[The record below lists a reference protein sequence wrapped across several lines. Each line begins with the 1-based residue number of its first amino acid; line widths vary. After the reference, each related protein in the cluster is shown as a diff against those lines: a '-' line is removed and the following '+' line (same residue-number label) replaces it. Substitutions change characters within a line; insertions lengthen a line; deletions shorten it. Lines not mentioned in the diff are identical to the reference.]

1 VLLKVV
7 FMYYEVEEITKALSE
22 ATEIIN
28 KRTVEKGFIRGYSDC
43 FCFLIEYDKAL
54 RNNKSKADEIFKKLK
69 YNNAREFLIQLRKNR
84 LDLKTFARYSGY
96 EIRNNLRPKY
106 GDIAYTDGSAVIAG
120 NGHWVTTD
128 ENNSG
133 VKEGAR
139 LQFKENRMHLIA
151 RPLRKEL

>member
-1 VLLKVV
+1 
-7 FMYYEVEEITKALSE
+7 MYYNVEEINYALTK

-28 KRTVEKGFIRGYSDC
+28 ERTVNKGFIRSYSDC

-69 YNNAREFLIQLRKNR
+69 YNNAKEFLIELRKNK
-84 LDLKTFARYSGY
+84 LNLKTFAIYSGY
-96 EIRNNLRPKY
+96 EIRSNLRPKH
-106 GDIAYTDGSAVIAG
+106 GDIAYTDGTAMIAN

-128 ENNSG
+128 EKNSG
-133 VKEGAR
+133 VVKGTKLKYREISV
-139 LQFKENRMHLIA
+139 HLLA